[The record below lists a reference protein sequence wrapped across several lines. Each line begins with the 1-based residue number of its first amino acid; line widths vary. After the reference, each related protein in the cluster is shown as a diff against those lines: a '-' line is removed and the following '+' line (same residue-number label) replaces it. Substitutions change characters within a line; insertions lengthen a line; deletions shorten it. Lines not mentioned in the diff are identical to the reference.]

1 MAAIAVDKAEGIIVE
16 LGDKTERAIF
26 GVVNDDTHTCLDF
39 DTSLV
44 FHSVPFMGVHLPFLF
59 PYPDG

>member
-1 MAAIAVDKAEGIIVE
+1 MAATAVDKAEGIIVE

-26 GVVNDDTHTCLDF
+26 GVVNDEPHTCLDF

-44 FHSVPFMGVHLPFLF
+44 FHSLTFMGLPMSSQE
-59 PYPDG
+59 